1 MRLMLWLTFLLV
13 LSAGCSAAPSGANP
27 LAQHA
32 LSAAERYSF
41 EGDIVEALD
50 AGSYV
55 YLRLR
60 STGVQDR
67 WVATLRGARPTGA
80 AVSVTVFGQAA
91 HFHSARLGRDFDP
104 LIFGLV
110 RSN

>member
-1 MRLMLWLTFLLV
+1 MRWLTSLV
-13 LSAGCSAAPSGANP
+13 LIAGCTAAPSGANP

-32 LSAAERYSF
+32 LSAAERYAF
-41 EGDIVEALD
+41 EGDIVESLD

-60 STGVQDR
+60 SAGVQDR
-67 WVATLRGARPTGA
+67 WVATLRSARPSGS
-80 AVSVTVFGQAA
+80 AVSVTVFAQAS